1 MKHIKEVIL
10 PDAAFILHSHIYI
23 RVFIFYSPA
32 SGSCHCHIDYLCIKT
47 VVSYLIH
54 YIIMHLAFYICRTQ
68 TVYSVKFFIGSFLK
82 SCHCIRNIRI
92 RFHLLRFRLCP
103 GNFRFLCFKLRL
115 DLFPYQ
121 LQIHILIFH
130 KLPFQI
136 FALLQCFKLL

>member
-1 MKHIKEVIL
+1 MLKMLFHCRKIVFHGACLSFRDRVDVQLYSCYCHAVFMKHIKEVIL
-10 PDAAFILHSHIYI
+10 PDAAFILHSYIYI

-68 TVYSVKFFIGSFLK
+68 TVYSVKFFI
-82 SCHCIRNIRI
+82 
-92 RFHLLRFRLCP
+92 
-103 GNFRFLCFKLRL
+103 
-115 DLFPYQ
+115 
-121 LQIHILIFH
+121 FH